1 MPCAFVSDALG
12 FAYSV
17 AQGTLT
23 HAFSPAAF
31 PSFALYAQIEKSVHV
46 AFAPCPLPPFLP

>member
-1 MPCAFVSDALG
+1 MPCAFVSGALG
-12 FAYSV
+12 IACSV

-46 AFAPCPLPPFLP
+46 AYAPCPLPPFLP